1 MQDLGGHGED
11 LRADIVWK
19 SHSLCGTVKVVSVAI
34 DPRVVKMLRPCK
46 SEGLEWSHPK
56 PKREAVCAAG
66 GRAGGVRLLKSFGA
80 KKNPLGASDSIQR
93 NHKIWYVP
101 FWNLE
106 LF

>member
-1 MQDLGGHGED
+1 MWNCEGGLSCH
-11 LRADIVWK
+11 R
-19 SHSLCGTVKVVSVAI
+19 

-46 SEGLEWSHPK
+46 SAGLEWRHPK
-56 PKREAVCAAG
+56 PKREAVCVAG
-66 GRAGGVRLLKSFGA
+66 GRAGTVRLLKSFGA
-80 KKNPLGASDSIQR
+80 KNLLGASDTVQR

>member
-1 MQDLGGHGED
+1 MTYSIPVWNCEGGLRCHG
-11 LRADIVWK
+11 
-19 SHSLCGTVKVVSVAI
+19 
-34 DPRVVKMLRPCK
+34 DPRVVKMLRPHK
-46 SEGLEWSHPK
+46 PAGLEWSLPK
-56 PKREAVCAAG
+56 PKREAVCVAG

-80 KKNPLGASDSIQR
+80 KNPLGASDTVQR